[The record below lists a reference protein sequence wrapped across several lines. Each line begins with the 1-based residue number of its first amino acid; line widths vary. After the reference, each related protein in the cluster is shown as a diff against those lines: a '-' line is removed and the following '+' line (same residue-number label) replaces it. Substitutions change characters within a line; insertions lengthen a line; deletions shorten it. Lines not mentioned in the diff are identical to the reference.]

1 MLKGIL
7 SGIFGLLLATI
18 GADTFSATIRF
29 SMGWPQL
36 IEGPPLVAVVIGL
49 FAVAEALR
57 QVSSMVGGA
66 TIKPPAISAAMPTIR
81 ELLSTTK
88 ATFIGLV
95 SGIVIGIM
103 PGAGQTISALVAYSE
118 AKRWSKTPELFG
130 KGSLEGVAAP
140 ETANNCTQGGD
151 MVPAL
156 ALGIPGSGSA
166 AIMLTGL
173 ILHGVQPGPLLFS
186 TRPDITFNL
195 FAAMIIVNILMLPVG
210 YICIRALLRAIMVP
224 APFVV
229 AGVLTLVTVGCF
241 SISSGLFEVGV
252 AFLFGIIGFALD
264 RFGFSTPA
272 VVLGL
277 VLGRLV
283 ETSFRRALIL
293 SDGDLFTFF
302 ERPISALLLA
312 LAFLVVVYPFI
323 KGRSRLRQ
331 NSEA

>member
-7 SGIFGLLLATI
+7 SGVFGLMLATI

-57 QVSSMVGGA
+57 QVSVMVKG
-66 TIKPPAISAAMPTIR
+66 PPAKPAAVSATMPTLK
-81 ELLSTTK
+81 ELLSTTR

-95 SGIVIGIM
+95 SGLVIGIM
-103 PGAGQTISALVAYSE
+103 PGAGQTIAALVAYSE
-118 AKRWSKTPELFG
+118 AKRWSKRPELFG

-210 YICIRALLRAIMVP
+210 YICIRAMLRAIMVP
-224 APFVV
+224 APYVV

-241 SISSGLFEVGV
+241 SISSGMFEVGV
-252 AFLFGIIGFALD
+252 AFLFGVIGFALD
-264 RFGFSTPA
+264 RFGFSAPA

-293 SDGDLFTFF
+293 SDGDLMTFF
-302 ERPISALLLA
+302 ERPISAILLT
-312 LAFLVVVYPFI
+312 LAFIVIVYPFI
-323 KGRSRLRQ
+323 KRKSPIKGM
-331 NSEA
+331 EEV